1 VTDSFPVH
9 PRLDAEGGADE
20 YKFRVELSQSERD
33 QLDALL
39 SGGRHATCK
48 IKRAQI
54 LVAANDGLSDE
65 VIAATLKVSGSM
77 IYRTKRRFVE
87 ANLEGALSEEP
98 RPGVE
103 RKLSRASQSSIIWR
117 IFVVQAQKSADRVLL
132 RIREAPHDRRTF
144 AGKTPENR
152 QLNPIYRRFLETC
165 AGDRAIKP
173 LAWQSSSRAICS
185 GWNWSRG
192 MAK

>member
-1 VTDSFPVH
+1 MTDSFPVH

-39 SGGRHATCK
+39 SGGRHATRK

-65 VIAATLKVSGSM
+65 VIAATLKVSGST
-77 IYRTKRRFVE
+77 IYRTKRRFV
-87 ANLEGALSEEP
+87 GGEP
-98 RPGVE
+98 RGRAFRGAAPGVE

-117 IFVVQAQKSADRVLL
+117 IFVVQAQKKSADRVLL
-132 RIREAPHDRRTF
+132 RIRKAPHDRRTF

-152 QLNPIYRRFLETC
+152 QLSLICCRFLETC
-165 AGDRAIKP
+165 SGDRAINP
-173 LAWQSSSRAICS
+173 LRGSPPVERIVRAGI
-185 GWNWSRG
+185 G
-192 MAK
+192 